1 MEKRKRKKRWP
12 WEEEDEKKTAARGES
27 ALAPQEVRV
36 SDRAQKLPNVWDVLN
51 DIRAGREEKSRTSKD
66 GEKTRRQPNVW
77 DVLDD
82 IRAQRGEKQAELD
95 VRKQATPWTFQARPL
110 DETGNGAKTD
120 RQTAAGMIRPEEII
134 RWWGPTTEPAAQA
147 GQELVRG
154 AQELADSEA
163 FRDVIT
169 RWATTPDPQ
178 VQMYQQMGQTLAK
191 KFIEE
196 REQKRNV
203 PFSIPEDD
211 PRLAAQEEIK
221 KELYPL
227 YDVPVPVYDPED
239 SRPYET
245 RKAEKEEI
253 IRELE
258 ERYDALDVSMSADRI
273 AVMEAI
279 LGPDGLR
286 KLALDRQEIL
296 EEFRRSPNYAILCKD
311 YDDITAEEYARLS
324 DEEIHALNRLQFML
338 REMAENKL
346 AELLDPEQ
354 ILGFDFATDAGWK
367 ETALGKVER
376 RWQEAWAAAQG
387 DIDQATLIAMKRQTA
402 GLIPGTEV
410 YDREVRH
417 FVLNYFSPDSELY
430 QAALLYTMIDGMA
443 LKDLDAF
450 STGFDHTMASA
461 PEAAIYLGSSMLGS
475 GQEAQR
481 VLDGWAV
488 ADQVQRQAPMG
499 YAAGALAGNAVLYAV
514 PGKAVEKG
522 AAAALAPF
530 INTPAKA
537 FGASVLSQTAA
548 DLMLQTPETVARG
561 LSQGLTP
568 AEISEQVLMQ
578 QGMNLLQ
585 NAAMTGAEQMFPL
598 LFGKKSNLDT
608 ESRLADNGIKTGTEF
623 TYRVPES
630 AVWDSVETQQALANI
645 DACLQRNGNFD
656 DVLDDYAQIYA
667 VNVHSNKKWSW
678 EEDVPD
684 GLNVKNY
691 QQREIKARAV
701 ELGLIPDVEVKKQP
715 GMRYGVA
722 DFRSAGLVYRT
733 AQLPKEM
740 WGWSNA
746 RQFKWLNEQV
756 GGPFEGFTWHHSEIP
771 GLMELVP
778 SGIHNVT
785 THNGGR
791 SPGMW
796 AELLK

>member
-120 RQTAAGMIRPEEII
+120 RQT
-134 RWWGPTTEPAAQA
+134 
-147 GQELVRG
+147 L
-154 AQELADSEA
+154 LDSL
-163 FRDVIT
+163 
-169 RWATTPDPQ
+169 Q
-178 VQMYQQMGQTLAK
+178 K
-191 KFIEE
+191 K
-196 REQKRNV
+196 NV

-691 QQREIKARAV
+691 QQREIKARAI

-715 GMRYGVA
+715 GMRYGIA

>member
-1 MEKRKRKKRWP
+1 M
-12 WEEEDEKKTAARGES
+12 
-27 ALAPQEVRV
+27 
-36 SDRAQKLPNVWDVLN
+36 
-51 DIRAGREEKSRTSKD
+51 
-66 GEKTRRQPNVW
+66 W

-110 DETGNGAKTD
+110 DETGSGAKTD
-120 RQTAAGMIRPEEII
+120 RQTTAAGMIRPEEII

-147 GQELVRG
+147 GQELAKG
-154 AQELADSEA
+154 AQKLTDSEA

-178 VQMYQQMGQTLAK
+178 VQMYQQIGQTLAK

-203 PFSIPEDD
+203 PF
-211 PRLAAQEEIK
+211 
-221 KELYPL
+221 
-227 YDVPVPVYDPED
+227 DVPKDDSRRAEQKEIQRTLELLNNVLVPVYDLKD
-239 SRPYET
+239 SRPYGT
-245 RKAEKEEI
+245 RKAEKEAVIQDLKEQYD
-253 IRELE
+253 ELS
-258 ERYDALDVSMSADRI
+258 LSMSADRM
-273 AVMEAI
+273 AGMEAI

-324 DEEIHALNRLQFML
+324 DEEKGCVGPDRVS
-338 REMAENKL
+338 
-346 AELLDPEQ
+346 
-354 ILGFDFATDAGWK
+354 DAGDGREQAGGIAGPGTDTGIRFCHRCGMERNSAGK
-367 ETALGKVER
+367 SGAAVAGGMGRRTGRHRPGHAHRDETADG
-376 RWQEAWAAAQG
+376 
-387 DIDQATLIAMKRQTA
+387 
-402 GLIPGTEV
+402 GLMPGTEV
-410 YDREVRH
+410 YDQEVRH

-514 PGKAVEKG
+514 PARRSKKGGRGAGALHQHTGKGVRCVG
-522 AAAALAPF
+522 AQSDRGGFDAANAGNCGPWSVAGPHAGR
-530 INTPAKA
+530 NQRAGPHAAGDEPAA
-537 FGASVLSQTAA
+537 ERHDRRRTNVPAA
-548 DLMLQTPETVARG
+548 
-561 LSQGLTP
+561 
-568 AEISEQVLMQ
+568 
-578 QGMNLLQ
+578 
-585 NAAMTGAEQMFPL
+585 
-598 LFGKKSNLDT
+598 FGKKSNLDT

-678 EEDVPD
+678 KKNVPD

-691 QQREIKARAV
+691 HQREIK
-701 ELGLIPDVEVKKQP
+701 G
-715 GMRYGVA
+715 
-722 DFRSAGLVYRT
+722 
-733 AQLPKEM
+733 
-740 WGWSNA
+740 
-746 RQFKWLNEQV
+746 
-756 GGPFEGFTWHHSEIP
+756 
-771 GLMELVP
+771 
-778 SGIHNVT
+778 SGC
-785 THNGGR
+785 
-791 SPGMW
+791 
-796 AELLK
+796 

>member
-163 FRDVIT
+163 FRDVMSQ
-169 RWATTPDPQ
+169 WAAAPDPQ

>member
-1 MEKRKRKKRWP
+1 M
-12 WEEEDEKKTAARGES
+12 
-27 ALAPQEVRV
+27 
-36 SDRAQKLPNVWDVLN
+36 WDVLN

-66 GEKTRRQPNVW
+66 AAKTRKQPNVW

-110 DETGNGAKTD
+110 DETGNGEKTD
-120 RQTAAGMIRPEEII
+120 RQTLLDSL
-134 RWWGPTTEPAAQA
+134 QKK
-147 GQELVRG
+147 
-154 AQELADSEA
+154 ADSEA
-163 FRDVIT
+163 FRDVMSQ
-169 RWATTPDPQ
+169 WAAAPDPD
-178 VQMYQQMGQTLAK
+178 VQMHQQMGQALAK
-191 KFIEE
+191 GAQKLAGYTRPEAIIRWWENSADPQMQVGRAVGE
-196 REQKRNV
+196 LETPYTRKILKRVMGGSEQKKNV

-211 PRLAAQEEIK
+211 PRLASQEEIK

-367 ETALGKVER
+367 ETALGKVEQ

-667 VNVHSNKKWSW
+667 VNVHSNQIWSW
-678 EEDVPD
+678 KVDVPD
-684 GLNVKNY
+684 GLNAKRHR
-691 QQREIKARAV
+691 REVKARAI

-722 DFRSAGLVYRT
+722 DFRSAGLVHRT
-733 AQLPKEM
+733 VQLPKEM
-740 WGWSNA
+740 WGLSSA
-746 RQFKWLNEQV
+746 EQFKWLDAQI
-756 GGPFEGFTWHHSEIP
+756 GGHVEGFTWHHSEIP
-771 GLMELVP
+771 GLMEQVP
-778 SGIHNVT
+778 LGIHNVT

-796 AELLK
+796 AELSK